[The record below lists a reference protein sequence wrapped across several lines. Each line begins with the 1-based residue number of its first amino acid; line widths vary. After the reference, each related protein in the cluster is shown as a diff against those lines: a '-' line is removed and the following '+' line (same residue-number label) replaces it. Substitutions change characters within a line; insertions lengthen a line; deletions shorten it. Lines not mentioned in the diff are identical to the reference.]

1 MYEIIA
7 INKLNYRGLSGLLWK
22 RAGARR
28 CAAHQ
33 RRRLQIEALV
43 KVARAAA
50 AWSYL
55 LYMLCYNV
63 LYCVG
68 TYCTKGRRTRPAA
81 RAAAASTTLRTPVR
95 CHSRASLD
103 AADASDRQIAARTH
117 ACFSCSSTTSM
128 ILTVGMWCIDA
139 VLPLDLHRSHV
150 LTSRPGSKLNA
161 RSSMC
166 MRFLIGTTSTA
177 GLDAKV

>member
-50 AWSYL
+50 ACSAACCA
-55 LYMLCYNV
+55 MLQRVV
-63 LYCVG
+63 LPSLERIDN
-68 TYCTKGRRTRPAA
+68 TKGRRTRPAA

-128 ILTVGMWCIDA
+128 ILTVGTWCIDA
-139 VLPLDLHRSHV
+139 VLPLDLHRIARAYVPSRLEAKRSKQHV
-150 LTSRPGSKLNA
+150 HALSDWQYEYRRVKP
-161 RSSMC
+161 
-166 MRFLIGTTSTA
+166 
-177 GLDAKV
+177 